1 MTRRDYLT
9 GFGNQH
15 ETEAVAGALPKGQ
28 FSPQHP
34 PLGLFPE
41 QFSTTA
47 FTQPR
52 ADNRRTWLYRI
63 APSVVQGDY
72 TPLVSPA
79 SPANL
84 ATAPTSAASLSP
96 QPMRWLPFN
105 DPAAGDFV
113 NGLAT
118 IALAGDAQAKQ
129 GGAVHLYNCSQP
141 MTDSFFCN
149 ADGELLFIPHGG
161 AIRLRTECGVLD
173 VGVGEIA
180 LVPAGMRFALDPLA
194 TDASA
199 AGSQAASGVVR
210 GFVCENYGAPL
221 RLAERGPVGANGYA
235 NERDFLYPTASFED
249 RVGDFRLITKFG
261 GALYENAL
269 SRSPLNVVAWAGN
282 SAPYKYDLALFN
294 AMGSI
299 SYDHPDPSIYTVL
312 TSPTEVPGLANLDFV
327 IFPPRWQVAEH
338 TFRPPWYHRNCM
350 SECMG
355 LIRGTYDAKAE
366 GFMPGGVS
374 LHNAYTPH
382 GPDAQT
388 YQQATAADLVPAHT
402 GDGLAFMLESRLA
415 YSVCDWALQAKQ
427 RDNNYTNCWHGLPI
441 AQQGT
446 LDSA

>member
-1 MTRRDYLT
+1 MAQLNYLT

-15 ETEAVAGALPKGQ
+15 ETEALAGALPEGQ

-41 QFSTTA
+41 QFSSTA

-72 TPLVSPA
+72 QPLSRSGNA
-79 SPANL
+79 KLS
-84 ATAPTSAASLSP
+84 TAPDPTASLNP
-96 QPMRWLPFN
+96 QPMRWLPFA
-105 DPAAGDFV
+105 DPAQPTDFV
-113 NGLAT
+113 SGLAT
-118 IALAGDAQAKQ
+118 ITVAGDAQAKQ
-129 GGAVHLYNCSQP
+129 GGAVHIYHCAQP
-141 MTDSFFCN
+141 MTDRFFCN
-149 ADGELLFIPHGG
+149 ADGELLFIPHSGSV
-161 AIRLRTECGVLD
+161 RLRTECGVLD
-173 VGVGEIA
+173 VAVGEIA
-180 LVPAGMRFALDPLA
+180 LVPAGMRFAVDPIGIGSEQDA
-194 TDASA
+194 TDPQIA
-199 AGSQAASGVVR
+199 R
-210 GFVCENYGAPL
+210 GFLCENYGAPL

-235 NERDFLYPTASFED
+235 NERDFLYPTACYED
-249 RVGDFRLITKFG
+249 RVGAFRLVTKFA
-261 GALYENAL
+261 GALYESAL

-282 SAPYKYDLALFN
+282 SAPYKYDLARFN
-294 AMGSI
+294 VMGSI

-355 LIRGTYDAKAE
+355 LVRGSYDAKAE
-366 GFMPGGVS
+366 GFLPGGVS

-382 GPDAQT
+382 GPDVQT
-388 YQQATAADLVPAHT
+388 HQQATAADLAPMHT

-415 YSVCDWALQAKQ
+415 YAVCDWAFSASE
-427 RDNNYTNCWHGLPI
+427 RDRSYSDCWQDLPVNFK
-441 AQQGT
+441 AP
-446 LDSA
+446 